1 MTIGSKD
8 LILHRIGEA
17 LRVRR
22 LRLNLPQKVVAER
35 SGVSLTS
42 VKRLESGEGATLGTF
57 VQVCRTL
64 SLDGWIA
71 EIEPHDEVSP
81 IAYAEALKKTAA
93 KERKRAHV

>member
-1 MTIGSKD
+1 MTVGNKE
-8 LILHRIGEA
+8 LILRRIGEA
-17 LRVRR
+17 LKVHR

-35 SGVSLTS
+35 SSVSLTS

-64 SLDGWIA
+64 NLDGWIA
-71 EIEPHDEVSP
+71 GLEPHDEVSP